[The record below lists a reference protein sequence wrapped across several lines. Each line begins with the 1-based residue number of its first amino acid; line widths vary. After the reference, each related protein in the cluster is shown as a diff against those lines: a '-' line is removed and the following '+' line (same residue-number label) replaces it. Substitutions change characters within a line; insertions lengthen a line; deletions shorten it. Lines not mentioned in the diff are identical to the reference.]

1 MIEALS
7 QTIWLVP
14 LYALIWAILAIPW
27 SPGIIRETGP
37 RPSGYVNLLM
47 TFIALI
53 HSLVAL
59 VLDFGQKKFVSV
71 KYTLN

>member
-7 QTIWLVP
+7 PTIWLVS
-14 LYALIWAILAIPW
+14 LYALIGAILAIPW

-37 RPSGYVNLLM
+37 RPSGYVNLFM

-59 VLDFGQKKFVSV
+59 VDTWEKPTT
-71 KYTLN
+71 Y

>member
-14 LYALIWAILAIPW
+14 LYALIGALLAIPW

-71 KYTLN
+71 YFTLN

>member
-14 LYALIWAILAIPW
+14 LYALIGAILAIPW

-59 VLDFGQKKFVSV
+59 VLDFGQKKVC
-71 KYTLN
+71 